1 MNPFASIARMIRSP
15 GFRKA
20 TPLAGAVGVG
30 AVGPDVLGDIKSGY
44 DENIRDET
52 ARELL
57 GGIMDAQEQD
67 ARAQAEQEALYM
79 QGVQDAAGM
88 MGGYGGADGGYGELL
103 GSPEGMYSLAAAVG
117 PIVGPSGPIPKAPKA
132 PSIKPVA
139 GPGEIKIGGIVHKA
153 AISEVPYVL
162 AEAIGLGKT
171 ANTAA
176 LIGAGIGGGLGAAQG
191 RGTERF
197 RNALLGAVLGGSGG
211 HVLSNPA
218 TRASLKGLG
227 STVVT

>member
-103 GSPEGMYSLAAAVG
+103 GSPEGMYSLAAAQLVG
-117 PIVGPSGPIPKAPKA
+117 PKPPTLKVPPA
-132 PSIKPVA
+132 PSIKSVA

-176 LIGAGIGGGLGAAQG
+176 IIGAGIGGGLGAAQG

-218 TRASLKGLG
+218 TMASLKGLG
-227 STVVT
+227 STVVK